1 MDSTPSTPS
10 SNQPEAK
17 MHHCE
22 LGKNKCSEPYEVLEN
37 HDTCSRG
44 RIDAHQCLTCENIFQ
59 IKIVR

>member
-17 MHHCE
+17 HHCE
-22 LGKNKCSEPYEVLEN
+22 LGGKCTEEYEVLEN
-37 HDTCSRG
+37 HDTCYRG
-44 RIDAHQCLTCENIFQ
+44 RIDAHQCLKCEKIFQ